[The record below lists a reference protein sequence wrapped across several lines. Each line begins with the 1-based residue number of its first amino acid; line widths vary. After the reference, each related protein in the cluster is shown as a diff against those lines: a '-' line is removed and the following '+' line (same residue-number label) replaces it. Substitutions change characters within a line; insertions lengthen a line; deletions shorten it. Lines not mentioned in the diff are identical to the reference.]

1 MPVIE
6 SRVEVSAPIERVMD
20 IARRVEEFP
29 EFMPD
34 LKSLVVLE
42 RSEDGLRTVTEWVG
56 MVREFKMT
64 VRWTE
69 EDIWD
74 PGERTC
80 RFRMVKGDL
89 TKYEGTWT
97 FEETASGTVFS
108 SVIDFE
114 YNVPLVG
121 PLILNII
128 TAKMRQNAD
137 NILKAIK
144 EKAEGS

>member
-6 SRVEVSAPIERVMD
+6 SHVDISAPLERVMD
-20 IARRVEEFP
+20 VAMRVEEFP

-42 RSEDGLRTVTEWVG
+42 RSPDGLRTVTEWVG
-56 MVREFKMT
+56 IVREFKMT

-74 PGERTC
+74 MDARTC
-80 RFRMVKGDL
+80 RFRMTKGDL
-89 TKYEGTWT
+89 SKYEGVWQ
-97 FEETASGTVFS
+97 FEPTEAGTSFS
-108 SVIDFE
+108 SVIEFE

-128 TAKMRQNAD
+128 AAKMRQNAD
-137 NILKAIK
+137 NILSAIK
-144 EKAEGS
+144 EKAES